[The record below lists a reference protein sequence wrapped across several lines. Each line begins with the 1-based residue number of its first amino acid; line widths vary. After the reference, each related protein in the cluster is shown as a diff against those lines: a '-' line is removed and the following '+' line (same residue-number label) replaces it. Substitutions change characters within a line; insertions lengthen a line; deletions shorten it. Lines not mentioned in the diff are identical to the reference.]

1 MVDIEK
7 LKTDIVENFTS
18 LDDWHKYGALNSWRF
33 FGADSI
39 DKGISHLTYGL
50 GRAYCGESFFPT
62 GKSKVTKSYTKY
74 DGLGFEDSIE
84 AVHVTYYEYVYNSLC
99 IWVDKNLPVVTLPSE
114 DEVLKEIQSEIYGYC
129 LKEQIDWKQF
139 ICQLDKRRQLNHENM
154 EKDAEAKR
162 AALAAIPE
170 PEWFTNEI
178 WRQSLRR
185 VHVGSKTY
193 NFFWSPKEG
202 TVIQECCENGKKSIT
217 ALGKDR
223 EYVVSY
229 IKGLHRQY
237 VSICEKYKEY
247 EQYKAAQLAKK
258 GLVKSFEKWL
268 K

>member
-18 LDDWHKYGALNSWRF
+18 LDDWYKYGALNSWRF

-39 DKGISHLTYGL
+39 DKGISHLTCGL

-62 GKSKVTKSYTKY
+62 GKSKTNKSYEQY
-74 DGLGFEDSIE
+74 AGIGFEDTIE
-84 AVHVTYYEYVYNSLC
+84 TVYVTYYEYQSKTRS
-99 IWVDKNLPVVTLPSE
+99 IWEAVSLPVLVVPSE
-114 DEVLKEIQSEIYGYC
+114 KEVLKKIQSEIYCYC
-129 LKEQIDWKQF
+129 LKEQIDWQEF
-139 ICQLDKRRQLNHENM
+139 IVMLDKRKKLNKEIK
-154 EKDAEAKR
+154 EKDEAAKR

-237 VSICEKYKEY
+237 VSLCEKHKEY